1 MNAVID
7 LFLGNNFT
15 STLVDSLPGG
25 LLVVDENGR
34 VQLVNNILER
44 VLKVSKQTA
53 IGKATGNVLGCLH
66 VTDHPKGCGFG
77 ECCSDC
83 EIQRLKVKT
92 FATNQRQKAKANF
105 KLIIDRQVRDLSFL
119 LSAFPFTLRN
129 ASYCILIIENIGAL
143 RAFSPSETKE
153 GFRGIVGCS
162 PKIKEVF
169 DTIRQVAPT
178 DAAVLIQGE
187 SGTGKELAALAVH
200 KESRRAHKNFVPVNC
215 GALPEGL
222 LETELFGHVKGAFT
236 GAHRDRK
243 GRFELA
249 DDGTIFLDEVGE
261 LSPATQAKLLRVL
274 QGGSFEP
281 VGSERTVQVNVRVI
295 SATNKKLEEEVEAG
309 RFRRDLYYRLCVMPI
324 MICPLRDRL
333 EDIPF
338 LVDHFLSRFA
348 EKTWNREIPL
358 SPAVL
363 SIMMSHTWPG
373 NVRELKNTI
382 QFAIVKCQG
391 RPIKPEH
398 LPPTLHA
405 YMIHLSTKRHRQS
418 KLKSVDVIQ
427 ALADT
432 GGNKVQAAEVLSV
445 SRSTLYRFL
454 AEQENKSPAV

>member
-1 MNAVID
+1 MDAITD
-7 LFLGNNFT
+7 ILLGNNFT
-15 STLVDSLPGG
+15 STLVDSLPCG
-25 LLVVDENGR
+25 LMVVDEQGR

-66 VTDHPKGCGFG
+66 VTDHPRGCGFG
-77 ECCSDC
+77 ECCGDC

-92 FATNQRQKAKANF
+92 FASKQKQKAKANF

-119 LSAFPFTLRN
+119 LSAYPFALN
-129 ASYCILIIENIGAL
+129 NKSYCILIIENASAL
-143 RAFSPSETKE
+143 RAFTPAETKE
-153 GFRGIVGCS
+153 GFQGIVGCS
-162 PKIKEVF
+162 PKMKAVF

-281 VGSERTVQVNVRVI
+281 VGSERTKKVNVRVI
-295 SATNKKLEEEVEAG
+295 SATNKNLEAEVEAG
-309 RFRRDLYYRLCVMPI
+309 EFRRDLYYRLCVMPI

-333 EDIPF
+333 EDIPS
-338 LVDHFLSRFA
+338 LVDLFLTRFS
-348 EKTWNREIPL
+348 EKTWGRKIAL
-358 SPAVL
+358 SPAAL
-363 SIMMSHTWPG
+363 SVVMSHTWPG
-373 NVRELKNTI
+373 NVREVKNTI
-382 QFAIVKCQG
+382 QFAVVRCQG
-391 RPIKPEH
+391 RRIDPEH
-398 LPPTLHA
+398 LPPTLHS
-405 YMIHLSTKRHRQS
+405 YMINLSRKRHRQS
-418 KLKSVDVIQ
+418 KLKRADVIQ
-427 ALADT
+427 ALAET
-432 GGNKVQAAEVLSV
+432 GGNKVHAAEILSV

-454 AEQENKSPAV
+454 AENEGNITGE